1 MLAAGTRTTWID
13 AISFGL
19 VHIPIELRSAT
30 AQTSA
35 SFKWID
41 SESNSAVG
49 NKHFSKATVEG
60 VVTANIFKGIEVED
74 GVFFTLSK
82 EEIRTALP
90 KKAQTIE
97 FEAFMA
103 AGSVP
108 TSYFDRPYH
117 VSPPGKG
124 HKACRLLCATLV
136 KTGKVGLA
144 KVVISTKQPQQ
155 SGANRETPAGPVKP
169 RKPPCPSPVMAA
181 FVTLS
186 SRQYP
191 AWSLCLAGSVRG
203 RNTKH
208 QHGIP

>member
-1 MLAAGTRTTWID
+1 MPAASTRTTWEG

-19 VHIPIELRSAT
+19 VHVPIELRSAT

-35 SFKWID
+35 GFKWVD

-49 NKHFSKATVEG
+49 NRHVSKATVEG
-60 VVTANIFKGIEVED
+60 VVTADIVKGIEVED

-97 FEAFMA
+97 FEAFVA

-117 VSPPGKG
+117 VFPPGKG
-124 HKACRLLCATLV
+124 QKGYELLRATLV

-144 KVVISTKQPQQ
+144 KVVISTKQPLQ

-181 FVTLS
+181 FVRLS

-191 AWSLCLAGSVRG
+191 AWPLCLAGCIRG
-203 RNTKH
+203 CNTKH